1 MTKILELVQNEKD
14 RIAEELK
21 ECEKTLEGFPKGKIY
36 TQTKG
41 TKIYYYLKYRDGN
54 RVVTRY
60 VEESECESLRL
71 RIMERDSLLTKI
83 KDLKRELAVAER
95 ILSDP
100 VIAKILTK

>member
-14 RIAEELK
+14 RIANELRV
-21 ECEKTLEGFPKGKIY
+21 CEKALEGFPKGKVY
-36 TQTKG
+36 TQAKG
-41 TKIYYYLKYRDGN
+41 TRAYHYLKYRDGN

-60 VEESECESLRL
+60 VEEGECEALRL

-83 KDLKRELAVAER
+83 KNLKRELAVAER

-100 VIAKILTK
+100 VIARIITK

>member
-21 ECEKTLEGFPKGKIY
+21 ECEKALEGFPKGKVY

-41 TKIYYYLKYRDGN
+41 TKTYHYLKYRDGN
-54 RVVTRY
+54 KVVTRY

-71 RIMERDSLLTKI
+71 RILERDALLTKI

-95 ILSDP
+95 ILNDP
-100 VIAKILTK
+100 VIAKLITK

>member
-14 RIAEELK
+14 RIADELK
-21 ECEKTLEGFPKGKIY
+21 ECEKALEGFPKGKIY
-36 TQTKG
+36 KQTKG
-41 TKIYYYLKYRDGN
+41 TKTYYYLKYRDGN

-60 VEESECESLRL
+60 VEESECEALCL
-71 RIMERDSLLTKI
+71 RIVERDSLLTKI